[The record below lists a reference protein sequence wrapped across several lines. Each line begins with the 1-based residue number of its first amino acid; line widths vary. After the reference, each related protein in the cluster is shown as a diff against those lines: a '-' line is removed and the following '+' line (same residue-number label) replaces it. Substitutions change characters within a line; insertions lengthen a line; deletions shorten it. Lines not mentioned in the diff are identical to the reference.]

1 MIKYFSERYRILEI
15 VGILVV
21 ALFLLA
27 VMSPKNN
34 RCETKQRL
42 NDQTYIDTQA
52 LDR

>member
-1 MIKYFSERYRILEI
+1 MKQNIEKYRVLEI
-15 VGILVV
+15 VGMLVV

-34 RCETKQRL
+34 RCETKPRID
-42 NDQTYIDTQA
+42 DQTYIDTQA

>member
-1 MIKYFSERYRILEI
+1 MKQNIEEYRMLEI
-15 VGILVV
+15 VGMLVV

-27 VMSPKNN
+27 LMSPKNN
-34 RCETKQRL
+34 RCETKPRI